1 MIFKMDRRQKK
12 RILIFLLVPILAA
25 ILFFTDDLVIR
36 IITILLIVIYVAFII
51 FLRDSLRFNG
61 SGFIP
66 DTSNDELESDDLDY
80 AARPDPNES
89 FQIVSKNKKVE
100 VITETNYTPEFR
112 SSKTTLK
119 PPDLKER
126 FEEIA
131 NERIPDDLG
140 QDGQFAFVLEKILTV
155 IKEAY
160 EAHTAIFL
168 WYNKSKE
175 KLSIERFIS
184 NSSELK
190 IRKLDVEDDILS
202 KIVEKGEPELLSD
215 IPTTA
220 EADVI
225 RYYDSPQEIRSF
237 VGVPL
242 FYDKSLIAI
251 IAVDAKVED
260 AFGIET
266 IYALGRF
273 VRVITMIISIF
284 EEKHSDTISQQR
296 LNGLLNFIDP
306 NDRIETEEDLTRGM
320 ISSLESLLSWDS
332 CAFVYFKPIE
342 KKFQTVKVFNN
353 TSLRYIGEG
362 LDIEIAGTLVGKSIA
377 TGMPVKIDD
386 TSSGGYKRYT
396 KSEDISFDGSFLA
409 IPIIYNSQNYGVL
422 CFESLKKNI
431 YTNSDIHFL
440 KNSMNIIGYVVYS
453 FSTQQLLKSLL
464 AIDVETRILNAE
476 TFKERMAADL
486 YKSEFAKIS
495 GALALIRIDDF
506 LEQESLFEGNPFPKV
521 LSIVTELIAQEI
533 TPLNLFGRIGER
545 VFGVYFFSATP
556 KDVFLWAEKLRVKI
570 ARKPIAV
577 VSKQTTYTVSIGVA
591 AASGKSDVEE
601 IIYNADLALQ
611 KATQMGGNR
620 VRNVN

>member
-1 MIFKMDRRQKK
+1 MALKIDQRQKK
-12 RILIFLLVPILAA
+12 RILIFLLVPILAI
-25 ILFFTDDLVIR
+25 ILFITDDLIIR
-36 IITILLIVIYVAFII
+36 IITILLIVIYFAFVI
-51 FLRDSLRFNG
+51 FLRDSLKFNRG
-61 SGFIP
+61 GFIP
-66 DTSNDELESDDLDY
+66 DVADDDVGSDDFNYLPRSD
-80 AARPDPNES
+80 PDES

-100 VITETNYTPEFR
+100 VITESNYTPEFR
-112 SSKTTLK
+112 ASKTTLK

-126 FEEIA
+126 FDEIA
-131 NERIPDDLG
+131 NESIPDDLG

-160 EAHTAIFL
+160 AANTAIFF

-175 KLSIERFIS
+175 KLAIERFIS
-184 NSSELK
+184 NSNEITIK
-190 IRKLDVEDDILS
+190 KLDVEDDILS

-225 RYYDSPQEIRSF
+225 RYYNAPQGIRSF

-306 NDRIETEEDLTRGM
+306 NDKIDTEEDLVKGLQQ
-320 ISSLESLLSWDS
+320 SLEYLLSWDACS
-332 CAFVYFKPIE
+332 FVYFKPVE
-342 KKFQTVKVFNN
+342 KKFQTIKVFNK
-353 TSLRYIGEG
+353 TSLKYIGEG

-409 IPIIYNSQNYGVL
+409 IPIIYNLQNYGVL

-440 KNSMNIIGYVVYS
+440 KNSMNIIGYLVYS
-453 FSTQQLLKSLL
+453 YSTQQLLKSLL

-476 TFKERMAADL
+476 TFKERMTSDL
-486 YKSEFAKIS
+486 YKSELAKVP
-495 GALALIRIDDF
+495 GALAVIRIDDF

-521 LSIVTELIAQEI
+521 LSVVTEMIAQEM

-545 VFGVYFFSATP
+545 VFGVYFFNVSP

-577 VSKQTTYTVSIGVA
+577 VSKQTTYTISVGVA